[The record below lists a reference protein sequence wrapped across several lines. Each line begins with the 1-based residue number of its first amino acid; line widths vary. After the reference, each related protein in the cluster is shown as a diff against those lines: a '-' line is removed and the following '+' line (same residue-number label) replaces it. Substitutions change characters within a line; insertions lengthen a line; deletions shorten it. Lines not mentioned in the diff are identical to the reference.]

1 MVLGQEDECV
11 STHYLT
17 VDRGNVILNANLC
30 NNKGLHMSCGD
41 QLASDLR
48 REGYRV
54 TPQRAVILETIS
66 HLDRHSSV
74 NEVFELAKVRLPGLN
89 IATVYRT
96 LEKLHGAGLMDLLST
111 SGDSMRFSL
120 RDRTNRHAHLHCRTC
135 GLEFEIPAKY
145 FSKMIDEIKNQYGFG
160 VDGDHLTLGG
170 ICGDCRPDTST
181 RKLKRRVF

>member
-1 MVLGQEDECV
+1 MVLGEQDECI
-11 STHYLT
+11 STQYLT
-17 VDRGNVILNANLC
+17 MDRGNVILNASLC

-48 REGYRV
+48 RGGYRV
-54 TPQRAVILETIS
+54 TPQRAVILETIA

-74 NEVFELAKVRLPGLN
+74 NEVFELAKVRLPGLD

-96 LEKLHGAGLMDLLST
+96 LETLHKAGLVDLLST

-120 RDRTNRHAHLHCRTC
+120 RDRSNRHGHMHCRIC
-135 GLEFEIPAKY
+135 GMEFEIPADC
-145 FSKMIDEIKNQYGFG
+145 FSKMIDEIKTQYDFM

-170 ICGDCRPDTST
+170 ICGDCRHDTLT
-181 RKLKRRVF
+181 RKTKS